1 MTIDLGHGV
10 TAIRDTTRAASW
22 RVYISGLFYAR
33 VSTEAIARCIRAN
46 RAAA

>member
-1 MTIDLGHGV
+1 MTIDLGNGV
-10 TAIRDTTRAASW
+10 TATRDTASAASW

-33 VSTEAIARCIRAN
+33 VSTEAIARCICAN